1 MIPTKAEAVT
11 DLRGACVHTRGF
23 SLAERLFGKGGG
35 ASRAF
40 IIKSVRK
47 HATIIFFRRGLTT
60 AVFIGGRKGA
70 RLPREVHN
78 I

>member
-1 MIPTKAEAVT
+1 MSIPEDFPSVVRVRVRP
-11 DLRGACVHTRGF
+11 DWLNE
-23 SLAERLFGKGGG
+23 SSGKGSG

-47 HATIIFFRRGLTT
+47 HATKNFFRRGLTT

>member
-1 MIPTKAEAVT
+1 MSIPEDFPSVVRVRPDWLNESSEKEAVHREH
-11 DLRGACVHTRGF
+11 L
-23 SLAERLFGKGGG
+23 LL
-35 ASRAF
+35 
-40 IIKSVRK
+40 SVRK

-60 AVFIGGRKGA
+60 ACFIGGRKGA